1 MWSNQIVNSPNNTN
15 PLDMIFLISGSPLP
29 AMLDM
34 VARAKKLQFTPMLI
48 ILDRGESDLVIDDSS
63 FDFEVLKIKVNYS
76 SVGLSRLLS
85 MPRIRSVLKR
95 LVKNR
100 LSPQGYV
107 MTSTFDLLLLA
118 VSLKFWR
125 SFSIRHQVRDLHRIQ
140 LGNGFLPRLFRFVES
155 LLLMSVDKLIVSSQ
169 GFIDGYYRHIY
180 SGDTI
185 LLENVPPVD
194 IWETFQRKNFSRN
207 ELVIGFIGIIR
218 YKRSLFS
225 LIDAVENLRLKGKN
239 IQVLFAGGA
248 MGHDLKDLQSKITVN
263 DGFTF
268 SGPYQYSRDI
278 KDLYGKIDLIYAV
291 YDEYDLNC
299 KIAMPNK
306 FYESILTGYPILVAA
321 NTFVGDQVESLGIG
335 RAVCLQNK
343 DELESLLLDAM
354 SKNSWFESAQKALE
368 VQKITEYVSKQSFAM
383 DKSVSLHLHDDALK

>member
-1 MWSNQIVNSPNNTN
+1 MWSDQIVNSPNNTN
-15 PLDMIFLISGSPLP
+15 LLDMIFLISGSPVP

-34 VARAKKLQFTPMLI
+34 VARAKKLGFTPMLI

-76 SVGLSRLLS
+76 GVGLSRLLS
-85 MPRIRSVLKR
+85 MPHIRRVLRR

-107 MTSTFDLLLLA
+107 MTSTFDLLFLA
-118 VSLKFWR
+118 VSLRFWS
-125 SFSIRHQVRDLHRIQ
+125 SFSIRHQVRDLHRLQ
-140 LGNGFLPRLFRFVES
+140 LGNGFLPRLFRYLER
-155 LLLMSVDKLIVSSQ
+155 LLMMFVDKLIVSSQ

-194 IWETFQRKNFSRN
+194 IWEAFQRKNFSKN

-218 YKRSLFS
+218 YKKSLFS
-225 LIDAVENLRLKGKN
+225 LIEAVENLRLKGRN

-248 MGHDLKDLQSKITVN
+248 MGDDLKDLQSKITIN

-278 KDLYGKIDLIYAV
+278 KDLYNKIDLIYSV
-291 YDEYDLNC
+291 YDEKDLNC
-299 KIAMPNK
+299 QIAMPNK
-306 FYESILTGYPILVAA
+306 FYESILSGCPILVAS
-321 NTFVGDQVESLGIG
+321 NTYVGGQVESLGIG
-335 RAVCLQNK
+335 KAVSILKEN
-343 DELESLLLDAM
+343 ELKTTLEDVFIE
-354 SKNSWFESAQKALE
+354 NSWFQKAKENLSS
-368 VQKITEYVSKQSFAM
+368 KNIDEYSKKYETAIN
-383 DKSVSLHLHDDALK
+383 DSVVLKCE